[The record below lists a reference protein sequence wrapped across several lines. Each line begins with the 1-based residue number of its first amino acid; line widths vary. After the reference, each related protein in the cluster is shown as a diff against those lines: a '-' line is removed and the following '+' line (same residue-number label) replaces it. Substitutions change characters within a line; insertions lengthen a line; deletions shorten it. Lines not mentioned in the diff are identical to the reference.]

1 MSGGDALA
9 PFLAAHAGR
18 APIGELPGG
27 TLPDGDAEAA
37 YRMQRALVGRLGRT
51 PTGWKVGCTNA
62 WAQRMTGTDEPF
74 YGRMFAETTHASPA
88 RLDSGNLFDPIVE
101 PEIAFR
107 LGADLVPEGAP
118 YGPDEVAAAVAGLMP
133 AIEIVDCRYAAGW
146 PADLVRTIADNG
158 VHACFVTG
166 GEAPDWRAVDR
177 PGVPVALEMNG
188 GRAAGGSGA
197 NALGDPLDVLV
208 WLANKC
214 AAHGVALRAGEVVT
228 TGNIADSAVHAK
240 PGDTAVADF
249 GALGRVEAAFA

>member
-1 MSGGDALA
+1 MSAAGLA
-9 PFLAAHAGR
+9 PFLAAHAGG
-18 APIGELPGG
+18 APIGEIPAGMLP
-27 TLPDGDAEAA
+27 DAEAA
-37 YRMQRALVGRLGRT
+37 YRVQRTLVGELGRR

-107 LGADLVPEGAP
+107 LGADLAPEGAP
-118 YGPDEVAAAVAGLMP
+118 YGPGEAGAAVAALLP
-133 AIEIVDCRYAAGW
+133 AIEVVDCRYAVGW

-158 VHACFVTG
+158 VHACFVAG
-166 GEAPDWRAVDR
+166 PEAPAWEEVDR
-177 PGVPVALEMNG
+177 PAVSVVLEVNG
-188 GRAAGGSGA
+188 ERVCGGSGA
-197 NALGDPLDVLV
+197 NALGDPLDVLA
-208 WLANKC
+208 WIANKC
-214 AAHGVALRAGEVVT
+214 AAHGVTLRAGEIVT

-249 GALGRVEAAFA
+249 GPLGRVEAAFA